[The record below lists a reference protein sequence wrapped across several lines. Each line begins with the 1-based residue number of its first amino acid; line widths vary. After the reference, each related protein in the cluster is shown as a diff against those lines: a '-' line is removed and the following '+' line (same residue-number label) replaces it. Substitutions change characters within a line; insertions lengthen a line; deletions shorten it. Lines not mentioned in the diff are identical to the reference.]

1 MRNRLQWLN
10 MSELERQKAHSNL
23 RSPEVIAFALM
34 TNGELKDS
42 DKDSVQI
49 NYFSYLYG
57 VDIYSS
63 KLLRVSSRRYCVV
76 SSVAGGSYCTELL
89 IQTLSWAL
97 LTYTSFFQV
106 SVYKLQSD
114 CSATHYRR

>member
-49 NYFSYLYG
+49 NYFSYLNG

-63 KLLRVSSRRYCVV
+63 KVDVKGLITEILCCVQ
-76 SSVAGGSYCTELL
+76 C
-89 IQTLSWAL
+89 SW
-97 LTYTSFFQV
+97 
-106 SVYKLQSD
+106 
-114 CSATHYRR
+114 